1 MILFS
6 VSYKIILVLFII
18 NKKSLNLFLF
28 LSIFF
33 PSSKSMSSS
42 VLFCS
47 LIVKFT
53 VKVAKLNKQFL
64 KIKAFFFFFFF
75 CLTDGGQR
83 PY

>member
-6 VSYKIILVLFII
+6 LSYKIILVLFII

-53 VKVAKLNKQFL
+53 VKVSKLNKQFL
-64 KIKAFFFFFFF
+64 KIKAFFFFFF
-75 CLTDGGQR
+75 LSNDGGQR